1 MQKKIGRFIISVI
14 ILTFTITNIP
24 YAQPIEPPAPYGPK
38 VEDLK
43 NKEELVRNLRDIERI
58 RKNLSAVNISADS
71 TPDDLEAINKDLE
84 YYIQQFEV
92 IEKKLQNHKVSYK
105 DSFSDVFFSEQI
117 LFVAESFVISIRQQ
131 QNLIRE
137 LGINREEAKKL
148 FYSSYLIPV
157 YYYLTLGDNMIA
169 YIETYFRIT

>member
-14 ILTFTITNIP
+14 ILTFTMTTIP

-38 VEDLK
+38 IEDLK

-92 IEKKLQNHKVSYK
+92 IEKNLQNHKVSYK
-105 DSFSDVFFSEQI
+105 DSFSDIFFQS
-117 LFVAESFVISIRQQ
+117 
-131 QNLIRE
+131 
-137 LGINREEAKKL
+137 K
-148 FYSSYLIPV
+148 FYL
-157 YYYLTLGDNMIA
+157 
-169 YIETYFRIT
+169 

>member
-92 IEKKLQNHKVSYK
+92 IEKIYK
-105 DSFSDVFFSEQI
+105 TIKFHIKI
-117 LFVAESFVISIRQQ
+117 LFQMYFFQS
-131 QNLIRE
+131 
-137 LGINREEAKKL
+137 K
-148 FYSSYLIPV
+148 FYL
-157 YYYLTLGDNMIA
+157 
-169 YIETYFRIT
+169 